1 MNNFI
6 KSQNTEAQIGI
17 GYALLAFSA
26 WGFIPIYWKLLNTV
40 PSIEILTHRMV
51 WSVFFLLGLL
61 AVQKRLGEFREL
73 FHSPKYILMLLGTAT
88 LLGGN
93 WFVYIY
99 GVNTNQVI
107 ETSLGYFISPLLVI
121 LLGAVFLRER
131 LNIWQVVAVGFAA
144 LGVLNFIWNFGS
156 LPWIALSLAFTFS
169 FYGLF
174 RKMISVKPLVG
185 LLMETALLAPLAVV
199 LILFWEVDGTGH
211 FGTAWITDFLLFG
224 AGVVTSLPLLWF
236 INAGKRLRY
245 STIGFFQYLTPSI
258 QLAIGVYLYNET
270 FTTTHAVTFGLIW
283 TGLIIYSINT
293 IQTHQHINTNQQ

>member
-40 PSIEILTHRMV
+40 PSMEILTHRMV

-73 FHSPKYILMLLGTAT
+73 FHSPKYIFMLLGTAT
-88 LLGGN
+88 LLGAN

-174 RKMISVKPLVG
+174 RKMIPVKPLVG
-185 LLMETALLAPLAVV
+185 LLMETALLTPLAVV
-199 LILFWEVDGTGH
+199 LIAFWKIDGTGH
-211 FGTAWITDFLLFG
+211 FGTSWMTDFLLFG
-224 AGVVTSLPLLWF
+224 GGVVTSLPLLWF
-236 INAGKRLRY
+236 INAGKSLRY
-245 STIGFFQYLTPSI
+245 STIGFIQYLTPSI
-258 QLAIGVYLYNET
+258 QLLIGVYLYHEP
-270 FTTTHAVTFGLIW
+270 FTPTHSITFGLIW
-283 TGLIIYSINT
+283 AGLVIFSINSLFV
-293 IQTHQHINTNQQ
+293 QSPS

>member
-40 PSIEILTHRMV
+40 PSMEILTHRMV

-73 FHSPKYILMLLGTAT
+73 FHSPKYIFMLLGTAT

-156 LPWIALSLAFTFS
+156 LPWIALSLALTFS

-174 RKMISVKPLVG
+174 RKMIPVKPLVG
-185 LLMETALLAPLAVV
+185 LLMETALLAPLAAI
-199 LILFWEVDGTGH
+199 LIAFWEVDGTGH
-211 FGTAWITDFLLFG
+211 FGTTWMTDFLLFG
-224 AGVVTSLPLLWF
+224 GGVVTSLPLLWF
-236 INAGKRLRY
+236 INAGKSLRY
-245 STIGFFQYLTPSI
+245 STIGFIQYLTPSI
-258 QLAIGVYLYNET
+258 QLLIGVYLYHEP
-270 FTTTHAVTFGLIW
+270 FTPTHSITFGLIW
-283 TGLIIYSINT
+283 AGLVIFSINSLFV
-293 IQTHQHINTNQQ
+293 QSPS

>member
-1 MNNFI
+1 LNNFI

-40 PSIEILTHRMV
+40 PSMEILTHRMV

-73 FHSPKYILMLLGTAT
+73 FHSPKYIFMLLGTAT

-174 RKMISVKPLVG
+174 RKMIPVKPLVG

-293 IQTHQHINTNQQ
+293 IQTYQHINTNQQ

>member
-40 PSIEILTHRMV
+40 PSMEILTHRMV

-73 FHSPKYILMLLGTAT
+73 FHSPKYIFMLLGTAT
-88 LLGGN
+88 LLGAN

-174 RKMISVKPLVG
+174 RKMTPVKPLVG
-185 LLMETALLAPLAVV
+185 LLMETALLTPLAVV
-199 LILFWEVDGTGH
+199 LIAFWEIDGTGH
-211 FGTAWITDFLLFG
+211 FGTTWMTDFLLFG
-224 AGVVTSLPLLWF
+224 GGVVTSLPLLWF
-236 INAGKRLRY
+236 INAGKSLRY
-245 STIGFFQYLTPSI
+245 STIGFIQYLTPSI
-258 QLAIGVYLYNET
+258 QLLIGVYLFHEP
-270 FTTTHAVTFGLIW
+270 FTPTHSITFGLIW
-283 TGLIIYSINT
+283 AGLVIFSINSLFV
-293 IQTHQHINTNQQ
+293 QSPS

>member
-1 MNNFI
+1 LNNFI

-26 WGFIPIYWKLLNTV
+26 WGFIPIYWKLLNNV
-40 PSIEILTHRMV
+40 PSLEILTHRMV

-73 FHSPKYILMLLGTAT
+73 FHSPKYIFMLLGTAT
-88 LLGGN
+88 LLGAN

-174 RKMISVKPLVG
+174 RKMIPVKPLVG
-185 LLMETALLAPLAVV
+185 LLMETALLTPLAVV
-199 LILFWEVDGTGH
+199 LIAFWKIDGTGH
-211 FGTAWITDFLLFG
+211 FGTTWMTDFLLFG
-224 AGVVTSLPLLWF
+224 GGVVTSLPLLWF
-236 INAGKRLRY
+236 INAGKSLRY
-245 STIGFFQYLTPSI
+245 STIGFIQYLTPSI
-258 QLAIGVYLYNET
+258 QLLIGVYLYHEP
-270 FTTTHAVTFGLIW
+270 FTPTHSITFGLIW
-283 TGLIIYSINT
+283 AGLVIFSINSLFV
-293 IQTHQHINTNQQ
+293 QSPS

>member
-1 MNNFI
+1 LNNFI
-6 KSQNTEAQIGI
+6 KSQNTEAQIGV

-40 PSIEILTHRMV
+40 PSMEILTHRMV

-73 FHSPKYILMLLGTAT
+73 FHSPKYIFMLLGTAT

-174 RKMISVKPLVG
+174 RKMIPVKPLVG

-199 LILFWEVDGTGH
+199 LIVFWEIDGTGH
-211 FGTAWITDFLLFG
+211 FGTAWMTDFLLFG

-258 QLAIGVYLYNET
+258 QLVIGVYLYNET

-293 IQTHQHINTNQQ
+293 IQTYQHINTNQQ

>member
-1 MNNFI
+1 M
-6 KSQNTEAQIGI
+6 
-17 GYALLAFSA
+17 LAYVS
-26 WGFIPIYWKLLNTV
+26 WGFMPIYWKLLNSV
-40 PSIEILTHRMV
+40 PSMEILTHRLV
-51 WSVFFLLGLL
+51 WSVFFLLALL

-73 FHSPKYILMLLGTAT
+73 FHSPKYIFMLLGTAT

-107 ETSLGYFISPLLVI
+107 ETSLGYFINPLLVI

-131 LNIWQVVAVGFAA
+131 LNIWQGVAVGFAA

-174 RKMISVKPLVG
+174 RKIIPVKPLVG
-185 LLMETALLAPLAVV
+185 LLMETVLLAPLAVV
-199 LILFWEVDGTGH
+199 LIAFWEVEGTGH
-211 FGTAWITDFLLFG
+211 FGTVWMTDFLLFG

-236 INAGKRLRY
+236 TNAGKRLRY
-245 STIGFFQYLTPSI
+245 STMGFIQYFTPSI

-293 IQTHQHINTNQQ
+293 IQTYQHINTNQQ

>member
-40 PSIEILTHRMV
+40 PSMEILTHRMV

-73 FHSPKYILMLLGTAT
+73 FHSPKYIFMLLGTAT
-88 LLGGN
+88 LLGVN

-174 RKMISVKPLVG
+174 RKMIPVKPLVG

-199 LILFWEVDGTGH
+199 LILFWKVDGTGH
-211 FGTAWITDFLLFG
+211 FGTAWMTDFLLFG

-236 INAGKRLRY
+236 INSGKRLHY

-293 IQTHQHINTNQQ
+293 IQTYQHIHTNQQ

>member
-40 PSIEILTHRMV
+40 PSMEILTHRMV

-73 FHSPKYILMLLGTAT
+73 FHSPKYIFMLLGTAT

-107 ETSLGYFISPLLVI
+107 ETSLGYFISPLLII

-174 RKMISVKPLVG
+174 RKMIPVKPLVG

-199 LILFWEVDGTGH
+199 LILFWKVDGTGH
-211 FGTAWITDFLLFG
+211 FGTAWMTDFLLFG

-236 INAGKRLRY
+236 INSGKRLHY

-293 IQTHQHINTNQQ
+293 IQTYQHINTNQQ

>member
-40 PSIEILTHRMV
+40 PSMEILTHRMV
-51 WSVFFLLGLL
+51 WSVCFLLGLL

-73 FHSPKYILMLLGTAT
+73 FHSPKYIFMLLGTAT

-174 RKMISVKPLVG
+174 RKMIPVKPLVG

-199 LILFWEVDGTGH
+199 LILFWKVDGTGH
-211 FGTAWITDFLLFG
+211 FGTAWMTDFLLFG

-236 INAGKRLRY
+236 INSGKRLHY

-293 IQTHQHINTNQQ
+293 IQTYQHINTNQQ

>member
-1 MNNFI
+1 M
-6 KSQNTEAQIGI
+6 
-17 GYALLAFSA
+17 
-26 WGFIPIYWKLLNTV
+26 
-40 PSIEILTHRMV
+40 EILTHRMV

-73 FHSPKYILMLLGTAT
+73 FHSPKYIFMLLGTAT

-131 LNIWQVVAVGFAA
+131 LNIWQVVAVSFAA
-144 LGVLNFIWNFGS
+144 LGVLNFLWEFDS

-169 FYGLF
+169 FYGLL
-174 RKMISVKPLVG
+174 RKMIPVKPLVG
-185 LLMETALLAPLAVV
+185 LLMETV
-199 LILFWEVDGTGH
+199 LIAPFAAVMIVVWNVDGTENIGGDWRIV
-211 FGTAWITDFLLFG
+211 FFLVG

-236 INAGKRLRY
+236 TNAGKRLRY
-245 STIGFFQYLTPSI
+245 TTLGFIQYITPSI
-258 QLAIGVYLYNET
+258 QLLIGVYLYHEP
-270 FTTTHAVTFGLIW
+270 FTPTHSITFGLIW
-283 TGLIIYSINT
+283 AGLVIFSINSLFV
-293 IQTHQHINTNQQ
+293 QRPS

>member
-1 MNNFI
+1 ML
-6 KSQNTEAQIGI
+6 SQNTEAQIGI

-40 PSIEILTHRMV
+40 PSMEILTHRMV

-73 FHSPKYILMLLGTAT
+73 FHSPKYIFMLLGTAT

-156 LPWIALSLAFTFS
+156 LPWIALSLALTFS

-174 RKMISVKPLVG
+174 RKMIPVKPLVG
-185 LLMETALLAPLAVV
+185 LLMETALLTPLAVV
-199 LILFWEVDGTGH
+199 LIAFWEVDGTGH
-211 FGTAWITDFLLFG
+211 FGTTWMTDFLLFG
-224 AGVVTSLPLLWF
+224 GGVVTSLPLLWF

-245 STIGFFQYLTPSI
+245 STIGFIQYLTPSI
-258 QLAIGVYLYNET
+258 QLLIGVYLYHEP
-270 FTTTHAVTFGLIW
+270 FTPTHSITFGLIW
-283 TGLIIYSINT
+283 AGLVIFSINSLFV
-293 IQTHQHINTNQQ
+293 QSPS

>member
-40 PSIEILTHRMV
+40 PSMEILTHRMV

-73 FHSPKYILMLLGTAT
+73 FHSPKYIFMLLGTAT
-88 LLGGN
+88 LLGAN

-156 LPWIALSLAFTFS
+156 LPWIALSLALTFS

-174 RKMISVKPLVG
+174 RKMIPVKPLVG
-185 LLMETALLAPLAVV
+185 LLMETALLAPLAAI
-199 LILFWEVDGTGH
+199 LIAFWEVDGTGH
-211 FGTAWITDFLLFG
+211 FGTTWMTDFLLFG
-224 AGVVTSLPLLWF
+224 GGVVTSLPLLWF

-245 STIGFFQYLTPSI
+245 STIGFIQYLTPSI
-258 QLAIGVYLYNET
+258 QLLIGVYLYHEP
-270 FTTTHAVTFGLIW
+270 FTPTHSITFGLIW
-283 TGLIIYSINT
+283 AGLVIFSINSLFV
-293 IQTHQHINTNQQ
+293 QSPS

>member
-40 PSIEILTHRMV
+40 PSMEILTHRMV

-73 FHSPKYILMLLGTAT
+73 FHSPKYIFMLLGTAT

-174 RKMISVKPLVG
+174 RKMIPVKPLVG

-293 IQTHQHINTNQQ
+293 IQTYQHINTNQQ